1 MSQPFLHKFL
11 NDLVD
16 QIEQQ
21 RLEGIKNESI
31 DAESIPD
38 DNDDDDDAY
47 DNYDN
52 VCQKGSIG
60 TLAYILLANY
70 LQSCIDRSV
79 IPAGDSLDTVVV
91 LARLIDDYS

>member
-1 MSQPFLHKFL
+1 MSQPFLHQFL
-11 NDLVD
+11 NDLVE
-16 QIEQQ
+16 QIKQQ
-21 RLEGIKNESI
+21 RLEDIKNESI

-38 DNDDDDDAY
+38 DDDDNDY

>member
-1 MSQPFLHKFL
+1 MSQPFLHQFL

-21 RLEGIKNESI
+21 RLEDAKNESI
-31 DAESIPD
+31 DAESIS
-38 DNDDDDDAY
+38 DNDDDDDY
-47 DNYDN
+47 DDYDN

-60 TLAYILLANY
+60 ALAYTLLANY

-79 IPAGDSLDTVVV
+79 IPAGDSLDTIVV
-91 LARLIDDYS
+91 LTRLIDDYS

>member
-1 MSQPFLHKFL
+1 MPQPFLHAFL

-16 QIEQQ
+16 QIEASKEAAELKQ
-21 RLEGIKNESI
+21 LEGT
-31 DAESIPD
+31 ESIPD
-38 DNDDDDDAY
+38 DDDDNDY

-52 VCQKGSIG
+52 VCRKGSIG
-60 TLAYILLANY
+60 ALASILLTNY

>member
-1 MSQPFLHKFL
+1 MSQPFLHQFL
-11 NDLVD
+11 NDLVE
-16 QIEQQ
+16 QIKQQ
-21 RLEGIKNESI
+21 RLEDIKNESI
-31 DAESIPD
+31 DAGSIPD
-38 DNDDDDDAY
+38 DDDDNDY

-79 IPAGDSLDTVVV
+79 IPAGDTLDTIVV
-91 LARLIDDYS
+91 LTRLIDDYS

>member
-1 MSQPFLHKFL
+1 MHQSSLHKFL
-11 NDLVD
+11 NDLVE
-16 QIEQQ
+16 QIKQQ
-21 RLEGIKNESI
+21 RLEDIKNESI

-38 DNDDDDDAY
+38 DDDDNDY

-60 TLAYILLANY
+60 ALASILLTNY

-79 IPAGDSLDTVVV
+79 IPAGDTLDTIVV
-91 LARLIDDYS
+91 LTRLIDDYS

>member
-1 MSQPFLHKFL
+1 MSQPFLHQFL
-11 NDLVD
+11 NDLVE
-16 QIEQQ
+16 QIKQQ
-21 RLEGIKNESI
+21 RLEDIKNESI

-38 DNDDDDDAY
+38 DDDDNDY

-60 TLAYILLANY
+60 ALAYTLLANY

>member
-1 MSQPFLHKFL
+1 MQQPFLHKFL
-11 NDLVD
+11 NDLVN

-21 RLEGIKNESI
+21 LEDIKNELNG
-31 DAESIPD
+31 AESIPD
-38 DNDDDDDAY
+38 EDDDNDY

-60 TLAYILLANY
+60 ALASILLTNY

-91 LARLIDDYS
+91 LTRLIDDYS

>member
-1 MSQPFLHKFL
+1 MPHPFLYQYL
-11 NDLVD
+11 NDLGE
-16 QIEQQ
+16 QIRQQ
-21 RLEGIKNESI
+21 RLEDIKNES
-31 DAESIPD
+31 DD
-38 DNDDDDDAY
+38 DNDY

-60 TLAYILLANY
+60 ALASILLTNY

-91 LARLIDDYS
+91 LTRLIDDYS

>member
-1 MSQPFLHKFL
+1 MSQPFLHQFL

-21 RLEGIKNESI
+21 RLEDAKNESI
-31 DAESIPD
+31 DAESIS
-38 DNDDDDDAY
+38 DNDDDDDY

-60 TLAYILLANY
+60 TLAYTLLANY

-79 IPAGDSLDTVVV
+79 IPAGDSLDTIVV
-91 LARLIDDYS
+91 LTRLIDDYS

>member
-1 MSQPFLHKFL
+1 MQRSYLHQFL

-21 RLEGIKNESI
+21 RLEDIKNESI

-38 DNDDDDDAY
+38 DDDDNDY

-60 TLAYILLANY
+60 TLAYTLLANY
-70 LQSCIDRSV
+70 LQSCIDRRV
-79 IPAGDSLDTVVV
+79 IPTGDSLDTVVV
-91 LARLIDDYS
+91 LTRLIDDYS

>member
-1 MSQPFLHKFL
+1 MQRSYLHQFL
-11 NDLVD
+11 NDLVE
-16 QIEQQ
+16 QIKQQ
-21 RLEGIKNESI
+21 RLEDIKNESI
-31 DAESIPD
+31 DAGSIPD
-38 DNDDDDDAY
+38 DDDDNDY

-52 VCQKGSIG
+52 VCQNGSIG

-91 LARLIDDYS
+91 LTRLIDDYS

>member
-1 MSQPFLHKFL
+1 MSQPFLHQFL

-21 RLEGIKNESI
+21 RLEDAKNESI
-31 DAESIPD
+31 DAESIS
-38 DNDDDDDAY
+38 DNDDDDDY
-47 DNYDN
+47 DDYDN

-60 TLAYILLANY
+60 ALAYTLLANY

-79 IPAGDSLDTVVV
+79 VPAGDSLDTIVV
-91 LARLIDDYS
+91 LTRLIDDYS

>member
-1 MSQPFLHKFL
+1 MQQASLHQFL
-11 NDLVD
+11 NDLVE
-16 QIEQQ
+16 QIKQQ

-38 DNDDDDDAY
+38 DDDDNDY

-60 TLAYILLANY
+60 ALASILLTNY

-91 LARLIDDYS
+91 LTRLIDDYS

>member
-1 MSQPFLHKFL
+1 MSQPFLHQYL
-11 NDLVD
+11 NDLVE
-16 QIEQQ
+16 QIKQQ
-21 RLEGIKNESI
+21 RLEDIKNESI

-38 DNDDDDDAY
+38 DDDDNDY

-91 LARLIDDYS
+91 LTRLIDDYS

>member
-1 MSQPFLHKFL
+1 MPQSYLHQFL
-11 NDLVD
+11 NDLVE
-16 QIEQQ
+16 QIKQQ
-21 RLEGIKNESI
+21 RLEDIKNESI

-38 DNDDDDDAY
+38 DDDDNDY

-60 TLAYILLANY
+60 ALASILLTNY

-91 LARLIDDYS
+91 LTRLIDDYS

>member
-1 MSQPFLHKFL
+1 MPQPFLHQFL
-11 NDLVD
+11 NDLVE
-16 QIEQQ
+16 QIKQQ
-21 RLEGIKNESI
+21 RLEDIKNESI

-38 DNDDDDDAY
+38 DDDDNDY

-52 VCQKGSIG
+52 VCQKDSIG

-91 LARLIDDYS
+91 LTRLIDDYS

>member
-1 MSQPFLHKFL
+1 MSQPFLHQFL
-11 NDLVD
+11 NDLVE
-16 QIEQQ
+16 QIKQQ
-21 RLEGIKNESI
+21 RLEDIKNESI

-38 DNDDDDDAY
+38 DDDDNDY

-52 VCQKGSIG
+52 VYQKSSIG

-70 LQSCIDRSV
+70 LQSCIDRNV

>member
-1 MSQPFLHKFL
+1 MQRSYLHQFL

-21 RLEGIKNESI
+21 RLEDIKNESI

-38 DNDDDDDAY
+38 DNNDDDY

-60 TLAYILLANY
+60 PLAYTLLANY

-79 IPAGDSLDTVVV
+79 TPAGDSLDTIVV
-91 LARLIDDYS
+91 LTRLIDDYS

>member
-11 NDLVD
+11 NDLVN

-21 RLEGIKNESI
+21 QLEDIKNKLT

-38 DNDDDDDAY
+38 DNDDDDY
-47 DNYDN
+47 DDYDN

-60 TLAYILLANY
+60 ALAYTLLANY

-79 IPAGDSLDTVVV
+79 TPAGDSLDTIVV
-91 LARLIDDYS
+91 LTRLIDDYS

>member
-1 MSQPFLHKFL
+1 MQQSYLHQFLD
-11 NDLVD
+11 DLVE
-16 QIEQQ
+16 QIKQQ
-21 RLEGIKNESI
+21 RLEDIKNEYI
-31 DAESIPD
+31 DAGSIPD
-38 DNDDDDDAY
+38 DDDDNDY

-91 LARLIDDYS
+91 LTRLIDDYS

>member
-1 MSQPFLHKFL
+1 MQQSYLHQFL
-11 NDLVD
+11 NDLVE
-16 QIEQQ
+16 QIKQQ
-21 RLEGIKNESI
+21 RLEDIKNESI

-38 DNDDDDDAY
+38 DDDDNDY

-60 TLAYILLANY
+60 ALASILLTNY

-91 LARLIDDYS
+91 LTRLIDDYS